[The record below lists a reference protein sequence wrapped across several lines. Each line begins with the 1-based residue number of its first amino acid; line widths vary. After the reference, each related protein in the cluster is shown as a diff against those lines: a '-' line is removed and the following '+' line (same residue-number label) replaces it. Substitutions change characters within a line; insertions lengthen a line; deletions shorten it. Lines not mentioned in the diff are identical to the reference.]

1 MQEET
6 IHNPEPVQD
15 QPTGTRPASK
25 HPFFVFTIN
34 TVLGLVLLAGLIVL
48 YVLFFTQKKPQ
59 MEIPMALQAS
69 KGKTLSVVYLNL
81 DSLNL
86 KYEFIKNLRKDLEGT
101 VNKLQSELK
110 KEEENLQKD
119 GTDFQ
124 QKVQSNAIS
133 EDKAKQIYEILMQRQ
148 QALVEKKDR
157 YSQMMTTQQINM
169 NQTLT
174 DTLTNFL
181 KRYNKTFRFDYIMGF
196 KSEGEILVANDTLD
210 ITHSVLNAINKEYQ
224 ERKK

>member
-1 MQEET
+1 MKK
-6 IHNPEPVQD
+6 
-15 QPTGTRPASK
+15 SK
-25 HPFFVFTIN
+25 LS
-34 TVLGLVLLAGLIVL
+34 LGLVVLAGLIIL

-59 MEIPMALQAS
+59 VEIPMALRS
-69 KGKTLSVVYLNL
+69 TGGKSLSVVYMNL
-81 DSLNL
+81 DTLNL

-110 KEEENLQKD
+110 KEEESLQKD
-119 GTDFQ
+119 GADFQ

-157 YSQMMTTQQINM
+157 YTQMMANQQITM

-174 DTLTNFL
+174 DTLTSFL
-181 KRYNKTFRFDYIMGF
+181 KRYNKTWRFDYIMGF
-196 KSEGEILVANDTLD
+196 KSEGEILIANDTLD
-210 ITHSVLNAINKEYQ
+210 ITRNVLDAINKEYK
-224 ERKK
+224 ERKR

>member
-1 MQEET
+1 MQEEMR
-6 IHNPEPVQD
+6 NQPENAQE
-15 QPTGTRPASK
+15 QTTGSHTPPK

-34 TVLGLVLLAGLIVL
+34 TVLGLVVLAGMIIL

-59 MEIPMALQAS
+59 VEIPMALRS
-69 KGKTLSVVYLNL
+69 TGGKSLSVVYMNL
-81 DSLNL
+81 DTLNL

-110 KEEENLQKD
+110 KEEESLQKD
-119 GTDFQ
+119 GADFQ

-157 YSQMMTTQQINM
+157 YTQMMANQQITM

-174 DTLTNFL
+174 DTLTSFL
-181 KRYNKTFRFDYIMGF
+181 KRYNKTWRFDYIMGF
-196 KSEGEILVANDTLD
+196 KSEGEILIANDTLD
-210 ITHSVLNAINKEYQ
+210 ITRNVLDAINKEYK
-224 ERKK
+224 ERKR

>member
-1 MQEET
+1 MQEEMINT
-6 IHNPEPVQD
+6 PEPIQE
-15 QPTGTRPASK
+15 QLTGMPATSK

-34 TVLGLVLLAGLIVL
+34 TVLGLVVLAGMIIL

-59 MEIPMALQAS
+59 IEIPMAM
-69 KGKTLSVVYLNL
+69 KTSNGRSLSVVYMNL
-81 DSLNL
+81 DTLNL

-119 GTDFQ
+119 GADFQ

-157 YSQMMTTQQINM
+157 YTQMMASQQIAM

-174 DTLTNFL
+174 DTLTSFL
-181 KRYNKTFRFDYIMGF
+181 KRYNKTWRFDYIMGF
-196 KSEGEILVANDTLD
+196 KSEGEILIANDTLD
-210 ITHSVLNAINKEYQ
+210 ITRNVLDAINKEYK
-224 ERKK
+224 ERKR